1 MSSALPIPSRCHS
14 LQLPPVEKD
23 DRLNLNVRTGS
34 ASTLHNSFIFAFG
47 GLTIGLDIAKITI
60 SDILY
65 TFSSTLANSSKS
77 KNMFRYLSN
86 EMFYLSLIEKVWSR
100 VQLGPK
106 DPKPSPRIFHEILA
120 FNNCIYLYG
129 GLVINPKY
137 KLTDESKMSSVPQ
150 DLLVPMNDFWEFNLE
165 TNKWTCYYDGNDED
179 FTPRPSFCNKMT
191 SINSLSFVGKADHFG
206 VLIGGGKDIN
216 SNPIYT
222 NLVFDLV
229 DKKFIPEYFSL
240 NINSPKESTSDL
252 NNFANTDDDYNLNID
267 YSNSVIINFNN
278 QFTHYNHQ
286 SFANEDNLIKSPD
299 LNDQGKSNESL
310 LIYSPVKD
318 SSKISNPLLSFKIS
332 KSLKSG
338 KILPVHRKFDDITSK
353 TNQIIPFNLRYP
365 LGGLFG
371 QNLILTGFLENDY
384 DISIFV
390 FNKPTGKWSRLNVF
404 CNHDYGSHRFWGG
417 FAWQSH
423 HKVVLIGNS
432 VTSRTTSAVR
442 YFNCI
447 ITVSLPVTNILA
459 SSELAGGGHYH
470 DSEGNRIYFDDFNK
484 STTDDSTDSMKS
496 SSDDAE
502 KIVEKSIDRPL
513 TPPDSSR
520 RPSYSSKG
528 SRGSVSTS
536 KSPRAISF
544 SEYVHYAAPTN
555 NFTTINSIFPPAAI
569 TLGRNFLDR
578 FGDLTA
584 DFEIIS
590 VNGDRIPVSL
600 MVLIERWGNY
610 FIELLARGYVNAVE
624 KFDQSQQSDDQRLR
638 SSQDKSIGS
647 LKASI
652 ASSHASSISSS
663 NSHDK
668 KGRLSKNNSAVNTTT
683 LTSVSS
689 PQLKSPNLSS
699 TNISSNFSSPTKDEE
714 KVDKTYHLS
723 MPLSQRR
730 SNDAPQFRLP
740 FQDSSSN
747 NSNVSVEKVD
757 KKEDMSL
764 NLPDKSI
771 DPYSNNLV
779 SHQSRKGSVS
789 SFSSSSS
796 LLASHL
802 QDIPSQLPLPTEP
815 IPPVPTNAQ
824 YKSSSRKN
832 SNDLS
837 SPRGSLI
844 HTLTQLRNI
853 PVKSPRSSPFTS
865 PRASISQQGGLGLT
879 NLNKMGNFEMSS
891 CPIPNLKP
899 EKKKE
904 EEQKSTPPEPTD
916 SSSSNE
922 EEFNPFNNILLNFEN
937 LENGT
942 FQMESSLIPRKL
954 YVPFTTTTIKA
965 FCEYL
970 YTGQIGNKWL
980 LSPTTLDNLALARHY
995 KVPLLYD
1002 LISEVLFGIIGRR
1015 EIWVI
1020 KRANELKTEYFKLLK
1035 ETNTPHDP
1043 DFEFPLDEYQGFIDT
1058 VDDGYLDIALLK
1070 KILRSN
1076 QVNEKKRKEKEAV
1089 SKKSS
1094 RKSSRMSSRRSSMF
1108 EKEDKEDEGNLGENE
1123 FEADDFSKG
1132 ESSME
1137 KTSSNSEDDDNFDNL
1152 GIGYLDTPHDLP
1164 NIGPRSKSI
1173 FDRADIDQ
1181 PKRKS
1186 LDSSRSQNLEIDDE
1200 TEREGLTLEQLV
1212 SPVSPIPSL
1221 HTIELIFESVS
1232 LVADLKLMLRA
1243 NNAKQMSKLLI
1254 DFEIDIEE
1262 QMEQIKSRYD
1272 ETQRMINLRERSNS
1286 TMSFNQRI
1294 PMNRGLSSDNEHT
1307 LRPIRSTLSLTE
1319 SRGNITPTMTP
1330 QEQFANSRSSSN
1342 LAFDDQTGSPGP
1354 TNTSGGSTPMG
1365 PNAGGGN
1372 QGGGFNPL
1380 ERQRT
1385 NSSIR
1390 TGISGLTPFKAVKT
1404 DPKLNRGE
1412 SNKDVDK
1419 RITNLIKRD
1428 EKLKSKVE
1436 KEEKARL
1443 HNQLKLGKKK
1453 AREQAKEHAKEQA
1466 KEHRDLRR
1474 TMSELKFDEISIN
1487 SEGEKKKHGL
1497 FHPFGL
1503 LKTQKSEIFPKNGD
1517 DNKLTRSNSPTS
1529 IISKDSKS
1537 DTKKSFFSKRK

>member
-1 MSSALPIPSRCHS
+1 MPLCSDPVISRPRIQPQLTQRKDLSNLIPPSMSSALPIPSRCHS

-47 GLTIGLDIAKITI
+47 GLTIGLDVSKITI
-60 SDILY
+60 SDVLY
-65 TFSSTLANSSKS
+65 TFSSTLVNSSKS
-77 KNMFRYLSN
+77 KNIFRYLSN

-100 VQLGPK
+100 VQISAK
-106 DPKPSPRIFHEILA
+106 DPKPSPRLFHEILA

-129 GLVINPKY
+129 GLIVNPKY
-137 KLTDESKMSSVPQ
+137 KLTDESKVSSVPQ
-150 DLLVPMNDFWEFNLE
+150 DLLVPTNDFWEFNLE
-165 TNKWTCYYDGNDED
+165 TNKWTCYTPEE
-179 FTPRPSFCNKMT
+179 FVPRPSFCNKMT
-191 SINSLSFVGKADHFG
+191 SINSLSFAGKADHFG
-206 VLIGGGKDIN
+206 VLIGGGKDAN

-229 DKKFIPEYFSL
+229 DKKFIPEHFYLNVNSL
-240 NINSPKESTSDL
+240 KENSSDI
-252 NNFANTDDDYNLNID
+252 NNFSNTDDDYNLNID
-267 YSNSVIINFNN
+267 YMNSVIINFNN
-278 QFTHYNHQ
+278 QFTHYNHL
-286 SFANEDNLIKSPD
+286 SIKDEVKPD
-299 LNDQGKSNESL
+299 LNDEGKLSESL

-318 SSKISNPLLSFKIS
+318 PSKISNPLLSFKIS
-332 KSLKSG
+332 KTIKSG
-338 KILPVHRKFDDITSK
+338 KILPVHRKFDDLNSK
-353 TNQIIPFNLRYP
+353 SNQIIPFNLRYP

-442 YFNCI
+442 YFNNI

-470 DSEGNRIYFDDFNK
+470 DSEGNRIYFDDFNR

-496 SSDDAE
+496 SDGE
-502 KIVEKSIDRPL
+502 KIEKSIDRPL

-624 KFDQSQQSDDQRLR
+624 KFDQSQQMEDKLR

-663 NSHDK
+663 NSNDK

-689 PQLKSPNLSS
+689 PQMKSPS
-699 TNISSNFSSPTKDEE
+699 TMSPTKDEE

-723 MPLSQRR
+723 MPLSQKR

-757 KKEDMSL
+757 KKEDKSL
-764 NLPDKSI
+764 NLPEKSI

-779 SHQSRKGSVS
+779 QSRKGSVS

-815 IPPVPTNAQ
+815 IPPVPTNPQ
-824 YKSSSRKN
+824 FKSSSRKN

-879 NLNKMGNFEMSS
+879 NLNKLGNFDMSS
-891 CPIPNLKP
+891 SPIPNLKP
-899 EKKKE
+899 EKKE
-904 EEQKSTPPEPTD
+904 VTPEPE
-916 SSSSNE
+916 SNLSDE
-922 EEFNPFNNILLNFEN
+922 REEFNPFNNILLNFEN

-954 YVPFTTTTIKA
+954 YIPFTTTTIKA

-1020 KRANELKTEYFKLLK
+1020 KKANELKTEYFKLLS

-1070 KILRSN
+1070 KTLRST
-1076 QVNEKKRKEKEAV
+1076 QTNEKKKKEVSV

-1094 RKSSRMSSRRSSMF
+1094 RRSSRMSSRRSSMF
-1108 EKEDKEDEGNLGENE
+1108 EKDVEDEGNLGENE
-1123 FEADDFSKG
+1123 FEPEDISKG
-1132 ESSME
+1132 ELSME
-1137 KTSSNSEDDDNFDNL
+1137 KTSSNSEDDDNLDSL
-1152 GIGYLDTPHDLP
+1152 GIGYLDTPQDIP

-1186 LDSSRSQNLEIDDE
+1186 LDTSRSQEIDDE

-1212 SPVSPIPSL
+1212 SPVSPIPNL

-1254 DFEIDIEE
+1254 DFQIDIEE
-1262 QMEQIKSRYD
+1262 RMESIKSRYD

-1294 PMNRGLSSDNEHT
+1294 PMNRGLSSDNNET
-1307 LRPIRSTLSLTE
+1307 LRPIKSTLSLNE
-1319 SRGNITPTMTP
+1319 SRGNTTPTMNP
-1330 QEQFANSRSSSN
+1330 QEQFANSRLSSN
-1342 LAFDDQTGSPGP
+1342 LTFDDLTGSPGP
-1354 TNTSGGSTPMG
+1354 TPQSGGATPIG
-1365 PNAGGGN
+1365 TSAGGGS
-1372 QGGGFNPL
+1372 GYVPL

-1404 DPKLNRGE
+1404 DPKLNRE
-1412 SNKDVDK
+1412 SNKDIDK
-1419 RITNLIKRD
+1419 RITSLIKRD

-1453 AREQAKEHAKEQA
+1453 AKEQAKEHAKEQA
-1466 KEHRDLRR
+1466 KEQRDLRR

-1503 LKTQKSEIFPKNGD
+1503 LKTQKSEIFTKNSGD
-1517 DNKLTRSNSPTS
+1517 ENKLTRSNSPTS
-1529 IISKDSKS
+1529 VISKDSKS
-1537 DTKKSFFSKRK
+1537 DSKKSFFSKRK